1 MGDRTSVV
9 IAGRMGQL
17 FALIIRRSQYSKN
30 DPQTRC
36 SYRKGRTKTRMW
48 EERRERV
55 RVAHVHGSHCN

>member
-36 SYRKGRTKTRMW
+36 SSRKGRRKGQKLGCGKRD
-48 EERRERV
+48 
-55 RVAHVHGSHCN
+55 AKGSG